1 MQVNTMHVYMRIV
14 YTIPAGIVCVYYIYD
29 RIINRLAR
37 QKKLRKSS
45 KNINNNQFTYNF
57 IIKKNNLKIR

>member
-1 MQVNTMHVYMRIV
+1 MQVNTMHVYMR
-14 YTIPAGIVCVYYIYD
+14 IVCVYYIYD
-29 RIINRLAR
+29 RIINRLAALAR